1 MPLVA
6 KLNRGVKMQIDQQ
19 NQFDAYQEGC
29 PARVVLDRIA
39 DKWTVLVLGLLA
51 RRPTRFN
58 QLRREIEGIS
68 QKMLSQTLKAMERD
82 GLIARKAYP
91 TVPVTVEYSILPLG
105 ETLAEQLESL
115 RLWAETHI
123 PQVEAAQKEYDGAG
137 VS

>member
-1 MPLVA
+1 MDA
-6 KLNRGVKMQIDQQ
+6 GKQ

-82 GLIARKAYP
+82 GLIARKVYP

-105 ETLAEQLESL
+105 QTLAEQLESL
-115 RLWAETHI
+115 RVWAETHI
-123 PQVEAAQKEYDGAG
+123 PQVHAAQKQYDET
-137 VS
+137 VLN

>member
-1 MPLVA
+1 
-6 KLNRGVKMQIDQQ
+6 MQVDKQ

-58 QLRREIEGIS
+58 QLRREVEGIS

-82 GLIARKAYP
+82 GLIARKAFP

-105 ETLAEQLESL
+105 ETLADQLESL

-123 PQVEAAQKEYDGAG
+123 PQVEAAQKHYDGAG
-137 VS
+137 VN

>member
-1 MPLVA
+1 
-6 KLNRGVKMQIDQQ
+6 MQPDKQ

-105 ETLAEQLESL
+105 ETLADQLESL

-123 PQVEAAQKEYDGAG
+123 PQVEAAQKQYDGAG
-137 VS
+137 VN